1 MKGNEIAK
9 PLTIV
14 KVYISLQDYIFM
26 KVYLCGEKGCCP
38 YVEADGNEVLI
49 GEEGNM
55 CRLTR
60 EQFNE
65 LKERIIKGEI

>member
-1 MKGNEIAK
+1 
-9 PLTIV
+9 
-14 KVYISLQDYIFM
+14 M

-49 GEEGNM
+49 GEEGNI

-65 LKERIIKGEI
+65 LKERIIKGDI